1 MSTTDNK
8 TIDTETMLKEADFM
22 VIDLMEDAI
31 SMFLSFALAYSEED
45 IKIYGFYVSPAYNRL
60 NCQISN
66 LIGKDESGRKIREF
80 MDTKVKCVLPSYII
94 DFDSIPDLEKLFTV
108 KELETIHNDE
118 TPASLIKIVKRKTKT
133 FFSQWTNT
141 KEYKKWYKNW
151 FKHKNTSHFN
161 QDEYRKKIDEI
172 KKTERFDGIP
182 VGGNAD
188 IFNLM
193 IAKINALVK
202 TKEKD
207 AISFESLRRYY
218 YYDNQ
223 NPGETRREYI
233 EYALGLEEG
242 ALFIETPEC
251 KL

>member
-133 FFSQWTNT
+133 FFSQWTYTKDGTKIGLNT
-141 KEYKKWYKNW
+141 KTPAILIKMNIEKKSTK
-151 FKHKNTSHFN
+151 S
-161 QDEYRKKIDEI
+161 KKLND
-172 KKTERFDGIP
+172 
-182 VGGNAD
+182 
-188 IFNLM
+188 LM
-193 IAKINALVK
+193 VFLLAEMQIYLI
-202 TKEKD
+202 
-207 AISFESLRRYY
+207 
-218 YYDNQ
+218 
-223 NPGETRREYI
+223 
-233 EYALGLEEG
+233 
-242 ALFIETPEC
+242 
-251 KL
+251 